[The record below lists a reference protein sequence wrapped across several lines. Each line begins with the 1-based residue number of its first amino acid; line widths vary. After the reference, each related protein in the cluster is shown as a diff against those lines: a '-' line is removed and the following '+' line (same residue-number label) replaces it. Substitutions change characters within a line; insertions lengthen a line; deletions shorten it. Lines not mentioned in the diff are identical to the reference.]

1 MLVLNVGS
9 FFFPQKC
16 RSAAFYFIKKEDMLL
31 SSGWSTGGIYVNY
44 RTMQ

>member
-9 FFFPQKC
+9 FFFSQKC
-16 RSAAFYFIKKEDMLL
+16 RSAAFYFIKEDMLL

-44 RTMQ
+44 QTMQ